1 MRASVVHDWFQGYH
15 GSERVADTIREV
27 LRDLTGH
34 PVDVHTFSAALG
46 LLPSPLAQSI
56 VRESRVA
63 RMPLVRQQGREPG
76 RWRYLLPYMPYYFRS
91 LKLDAYDIV
100 VSSTHACAAGV
111 QTRPDAAHVCYCHTP
126 MRYLWLS
133 DVDQDRLG
141 RAGAATM
148 RLMRRH
154 LRRLDLEASRRP
166 TSYIANSS
174 AVQQRIRQIY
184 GRDSVVIHPP
194 VDVNRFSPSRP
205 REPDH
210 FLWVHRFV
218 AYKQPLVVAEAFR
231 GLPFRL
237 TMVGVGPLQQRV
249 REMKPDNVTVR
260 AWQTDAELASLFE
273 RATGFI
279 HVAEEDFGMSM
290 VEALAAG
297 APVIALRRGG
307 ALDIVRDGVDGVLL
321 DEPRVGELRAAVRTL
336 ASRAWEPDALAA
348 RAGTFSRQQFSTRFV
363 SHVRSA
369 VRAVRGD
376 EIAADAAAPVH

>member
-1 MRASVVHDWFQGYH
+1 
-15 GSERVADTIREV
+15 
-27 LRDLTGH
+27 
-34 PVDVHTFSAALG
+34 
-46 LLPSPLAQSI
+46 
-56 VRESRVA
+56 
-63 RMPLVRQQGREPG
+63 
-76 RWRYLLPYMPYYFRS
+76 
-91 LKLDAYDIV
+91 
-100 VSSTHACAAGV
+100 
-111 QTRPDAAHVCYCHTP
+111 
-126 MRYLWLS
+126 
-133 DVDQDRLG
+133 
-141 RAGAATM
+141 
-148 RLMRRH
+148 
-154 LRRLDLEASRRP
+154 
-166 TSYIANSS
+166 
-174 AVQQRIRQIY
+174 
-184 GRDSVVIHPP
+184 
-194 VDVNRFSPSRP
+194 
-205 REPDH
+205 
-210 FLWVHRFV
+210 
-218 AYKQPLVVAEAFR
+218 
-231 GLPFRL
+231 
-237 TMVGVGPLQQRV
+237 MVGVGPLQQRV